1 MANSRQIQITL
12 RSFHLD
18 NPEAEWPELR
28 ARLIE
33 IAEEML
39 DTPTEWERLDGMGM
53 VYSDAWEGLIAVAK
67 TQRLTVPQAKA
78 VTVAREIMEAAQRR
92 LGGDPQGLV
101 DIYERLTA
109 ETEPL
114 VHQQVAQKGPEKPP
128 VLMADITKA
137 FLSEYEKDAKSG
149 TLKNI
154 KTACE
159 SFVAF
164 LGDLDMRTHTRD
176 DMNRL
181 KDHMMETLKPST
193 VNVRLTHL
201 NAILEWAVNY
211 GYIKHN
217 YAKKLKIKKDVETE
231 REAFT
236 PEQVRTIT
244 DAVGRLKGDSWER
257 WCMTLGA
264 ITGGRIGEIGQ
275 LDVADI
281 REVEGVWVIDINA
294 NGPGK
299 VLKTRSS
306 ERLVPLV
313 DGAYGFD
320 LNAFLG
326 YVEGRPKDGKLFE
339 FGPTWIGRTMN
350 RMIKDILDLES
361 TDRTLSYHSFRHSV
375 ASVLK
380 HHGCPLTIAQSI
392 LGHSSQSITFE
403 LYGGGQGVN
412 VMRMEDALRD
422 AFGLSKAE

>member
-1 MANSRQIQITL
+1 MQLTEGTATVRRVLKVELAKVWHYRRQGVYYLRIRPRGLSDSCTISLRTRDRAQAMANSRQIQITL

-201 NAILEWAVNY
+201 NAILE
-211 GYIKHN
+211 
-217 YAKKLKIKKDVETE
+217 
-231 REAFT
+231 
-236 PEQVRTIT
+236 
-244 DAVGRLKGDSWER
+244 
-257 WCMTLGA
+257 
-264 ITGGRIGEIGQ
+264 
-275 LDVADI
+275 
-281 REVEGVWVIDINA
+281 
-294 NGPGK
+294 
-299 VLKTRSS
+299 
-306 ERLVPLV
+306 
-313 DGAYGFD
+313 
-320 LNAFLG
+320 
-326 YVEGRPKDGKLFE
+326 
-339 FGPTWIGRTMN
+339 
-350 RMIKDILDLES
+350 
-361 TDRTLSYHSFRHSV
+361 LSLIH
-375 ASVLK
+375 
-380 HHGCPLTIAQSI
+380 I
-392 LGHSSQSITFE
+392 
-403 LYGGGQGVN
+403 
-412 VMRMEDALRD
+412 
-422 AFGLSKAE
+422 